1 MHEITSD
8 NYSIRGVKIKIQNLK
23 ECLALF
29 IFLFSLNL
37 LSLNF
42 IAYSPEYMRAVG
54 LLFSIVAFLLLF
66 DREKV
71 VKKDAL
77 IGIVL
82 IALSLLTL
90 FAFQVKELWVISLLL
105 FILGTERITKKGSA
119 ISAGVLPY
127 SLILILYKYT
137 PVNFSA
143 FSISLTSSLGSL
155 IGRPMA
161 LGTAP
166 GGLWIFLSFILVGFA
181 TINRNILRFFIFLLS
196 SFTIWIISLLLYNLF
211 FSFTTI
217 FFYQLLL
224 FVLLAILTIFFVK
237 IKKTEETKTE
247 TKSSIF
253 RVGAIVMVVLIS
265 VSLILLTLSPLL
277 VTGTEKGKVV
287 FYEKN
292 CAMGFDL
299 PTYPEGA
306 LEPYHG
312 MSIGA
317 VALFLEKLGYEI
329 EHFTQEM
336 EETLQDLLGDA
347 GVLVLINPENPYPT
361 DEIGWIR
368 EFVRNG
374 GGLLVFG
381 EHTNMFVDDA
391 AFQSGHHPLNDV
403 LSFTGIRVN
412 SDTADWPHGYWGHPL
427 EILPSPV
434 TVGLD
439 EDYLRISSVGASL
452 DLSGSAKPLIIAKYG
467 FSDDPDSFSPGYL
480 GNREYEL
487 HERLGD
493 VVLASSDEYG
503 DGKVLVFSDTSYVI
517 NGVVPSK
524 WRLISNSFNY
534 LTGTEIRTIGTIG
547 VILLALSVLIF
558 LILIFSG
565 SGNRTDLHIL
575 ISLCLIVSM
584 IAPPAFASTGTDI
597 KGKGQEI
604 AGIDYTHMN
613 KFNLAS
619 YEDDGLGGLYINL
632 MRNEYLP
639 LIMDEQSLLE
649 EGKILVIIAPAMRYS
664 GKEAEMIERW
674 VKNGGVLVLSAGAGE
689 RDNVKTILDVFG
701 VNIGDLPLG
710 PVPWIMETHG
720 RMEVSQEN
728 LTKYWNKPK
737 FMEAYPVYC
746 SGEYKSY
753 ASLNYEGERYD
764 LIIGKKYGDGAF
776 ILIGDSRFLHSQNL
790 EKELNPYSPEPQ
802 YLLQW
807 AGNIGLIKEIFTDL
821 EGVLYND
828 NG

>member
-1 MHEITSD
+1 MHGIISD
-8 NYSIRGVKIKIQNLK
+8 DYSIRSVKIQIQGLK
-23 ECLALF
+23 EYLALF

-42 IAYSPEYMRAVG
+42 IAYSQEYLRVAG

-77 IGIVL
+77 IGVVL

-90 FAFQVKELWVISLLL
+90 FAFQAKELWVLSLLL
-105 FILGTERITKKGSA
+105 FILGTERITRKGTT
-119 ISAGVLPY
+119 ISAGVLLY

-137 PVNFSA
+137 AVNFSA
-143 FSISLTSSLGSL
+143 FSIALTSSLGTL
-155 IGRPMA
+155 IGRPTA

-166 GGLWIFLSFILVGFA
+166 SGFWIFLSFILVGF
-181 TINRNILRFFIFLLS
+181 TIIIINRNILRFFIFLLS
-196 SFTIWIISLLLYNLF
+196 SFGVWILSLLFYNLF

-237 IKKTEETKTE
+237 KTGETKIKTKAE
-247 TKSSIF
+247 TTKF
-253 RVGAIVMVVLIS
+253 RAGAIVMVVLVS

-277 VTGTEKGKVV
+277 VTGTGKTGKVV

-292 CAMGFDL
+292 CVMGFDL

-306 LEPYHG
+306 LEPYNG
-312 MSIGA
+312 LSIGA
-317 VALFLEKLGYEI
+317 MALFLEKLGYGI
-329 EHFTQEM
+329 EHFTQET
-336 EETLQDLLGDA
+336 EETLQDLLADA
-347 GVLVLINPENPYPT
+347 SVLVLINPENPYPA
-361 DEIGWIR
+361 DEIGWIE

-412 SDTADWPHGYWGHPL
+412 PDTADWPHGYWGRPL

-439 EDYLRISSVGASL
+439 EDYLWISSVGASL
-452 DLSGSAKPLIIAKYG
+452 DLNGSAKPLIVAKYG
-467 FSDDPDSFSPGYL
+467 FSDDPDPFSPGHL

-493 VVLASSDEYG
+493 VVLAASDEYG
-503 DGKVLVFSDTSYVI
+503 DGKVLVFGDTSYVF
-517 NGVVPSK
+517 NDAVPSK

-534 LTGTEIRTIGTIG
+534 LTGTEIKSIGTIG
-547 VILLALSVLIF
+547 ATLLVLSVLIF
-558 LILIFSG
+558 IFLIFISG
-565 SGNRTDLHIL
+565 SGDRTDFHIL
-575 ISLCLIVSM
+575 ISLFLIVSM
-584 IAPPAFASTGTDI
+584 IAPPMFASTDTDI
-597 KGKGQEI
+597 KGQEI
-604 AGIDYTHMN
+604 AWIDYTHMN
-613 KFNLAS
+613 KFNLAPS
-619 YEDDGLGGLYINL
+619 EDDGLEGFCINL

-649 EGKILVIIAPAMRYS
+649 KGKILVIIAPAMRYS
-664 GKEAEMIERW
+664 GKEAEMVERW

-701 VNIGDLPLG
+701 ADIGDLPLG

-764 LIIGKKYGDGAF
+764 LIVGKKYGDGAF
-776 ILIGDSRFLHSQNL
+776 ILIGDPRFLHSQNL
-790 EKELNPYSPEPQ
+790 EKELNPQSPEPQ

-821 EGVLYND
+821 GGVL
-828 NG
+828 